1 MDVVNLKPIEQKQQ
15 TDDNDND
22 DKEKTNQQVNVS
34 ERIEENVESIKSL
47 DSETELKREEN
58 KVAWDDSDGLLN
70 KFEMLCSNLDL
81 GTWISQDT
89 NISTTTNSVSSSSMS
104 LDDTSH
110 ISIDE
115 SSYFQQNSLHQWVDN
130 MDSILSWDAFNPL
143 DQDIS
148 FFEK

>member
-1 MDVVNLKPIEQKQQ
+1 MNLKPNEQKQQ
-15 TDDNDND
+15 TDND
-22 DKEKTNQQVNVS
+22 DDKDKTNQQVNDS
-34 ERIEENVESIKSL
+34 ENVENVKSL
-47 DSETELKREEN
+47 DSDGSKEMTTTEEN
-58 KVAWDDSDGLLN
+58 KVVWDDGDELLN

-89 NISTTTNSVSSSSMS
+89 SISTTTNSVSSSSVS
-104 LDDTSH
+104 LDDTTTSH

-115 SSYFQQNSLHQWVDN
+115 SSYFQHNSLHQWVDN
-130 MDSILSWDAFNPL
+130 MDSILSWDAFNSL

>member
-15 TDDNDND
+15 TDDNDDD

-34 ERIEENVESIKSL
+34 ERIEENAESIKSL

-58 KVAWDDSDGLLN
+58 KVAWDDSDELLN
-70 KFEMLCSNLDL
+70 KFEMLCSNLEL